1 MGINSLLNCCFKT
14 CWVWS
19 HDKRNA
25 KFGIPGFMS
34 CFHQVSVSQKLWC
47 LMAMTA
53 WHLLIL
59 WWWLLKNSFINL
71 IVPQLGIIP
80 LFYWNIKKSNFEG
93 HRVLLHFDISSCK
106 FSVYCRWWHRAHNGL
121 QTLWKI
127 SKIKSFIQQTI
138 LKNEILQCLGTLLL
152 SLVNVCRCDQRNET
166 SWCKFDNL
174 IASFHCNRN

>member
-34 CFHQVSVSQKLWC
+34 CFQQVSVSQKLWC

-59 WWWLLKNSFINL
+59 WWWLLKFLYQFNCST
-71 IVPQLGIIP
+71 VGHHIP

-93 HRVLLHFDISSCK
+93 HSFLLHFDISSCK
-106 FSVYCRWWHRAHNGL
+106 FSVYCRWWHRDHNGL

-138 LKNEILQCLGTLLL
+138 LKKWNIAMFWNFITLFGKCVQVW
-152 SLVNVCRCDQRNET
+152 SKKWNIMMQIWQSYR
-166 SWCKFDNL
+166 KFPL
-174 IASFHCNRN
+174 